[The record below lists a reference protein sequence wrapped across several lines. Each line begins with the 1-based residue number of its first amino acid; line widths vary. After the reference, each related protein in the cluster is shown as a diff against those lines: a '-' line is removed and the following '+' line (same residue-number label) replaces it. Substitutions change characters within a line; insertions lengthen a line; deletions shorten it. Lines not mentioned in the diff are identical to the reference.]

1 MCLLVAF
8 NAAKWA
14 VIAPEHPYLPPTVH
28 QAGGEGQMKWE
39 RVMWKVLL
47 RSAQAS
53 YLLFPCKKEN
63 GSCVLVVAL
72 CGSHHR
78 TPLGGMVE
86 PLQMPLV
93 LVASVRGLSGLS
105 QRPGEG
111 FVGVLSKCCHLQENN
126 GSVGGLSQDGK
137 QGKWVFICRDQKGR
151 WMGGVGTVPLSH
163 VARRLHCSTSTCGGS
178 VLSKPGGT
186 ERWDG
191 SGT

>member
-1 MCLLVAF
+1 MQLSELWLLLNTHTCLPLCTRLV
-8 NAAKWA
+8 
-14 VIAPEHPYLPPTVH
+14 
-28 QAGGEGQMKWE
+28 E
-39 RVMWKVLL
+39 RDRWNGKGLREKSCYDQLRLL
-47 RSAQAS
+47 ICCFLAR
-53 YLLFPCKKEN
+53 KKMA
-63 GSCVLVVAL
+63 LVCWWWLCVAL

-86 PLQMPLV
+86 PLQVPLV

-137 QGKWVFICRDQKGR
+137 QGKWVFVCHDQKGR

-163 VARRLHCSTSTCGGS
+163 VARRLHCSTSTCCGS

-186 ERWDG
+186 
-191 SGT
+191 